1 MVGIIVNKPTKIIR
15 GLRESNG
22 IKTIGPTW

>member
-1 MVGIIVNKPTKIIR
+1 MVGIIVNKPTKIMR

-22 IKTIGPTW
+22 PMKPQRMK

>member
-22 IKTIGPTW
+22 PRKPQRMK